1 MFEVLYDLPT
11 PVVRLIFGIAYA
23 ALALIGLALARRFV
37 LPRMR
42 IKEDDAGFSGTMVQ
56 AVLIFYALMVTLIVV
71 NVWQNYED
79 VSGIVS
85 REATAIAIVYRD
97 VTGYPEPTRSQA
109 QTELREYV
117 EYIIKEAWP
126 QQQKGEVPRGGVEL
140 IDRLQATLF
149 FFEPTTEAQ
158 KALHA
163 ETLHAFNSMI
173 EARRLRLDS
182 VVGGL
187 PYLLWF
193 AVIFGSVISLTS
205 TFFFKVDDARLHG
218 VLVFFLAVFVSL
230 IVNMILAFDRPF
242 RGDLGIEPDAYQ
254 LVYDQLIAKP

>member
-1 MFEVLYDLPT
+1 MFDVLYDLPIV
-11 PVVRLIFGIAYA
+11 VVRLIVGITYA

-42 IKEDDAGFSGTMVQ
+42 IKEDDAGFSGAMVQ
-56 AVLIFYALMVTLIVV
+56 AVLIFYGLVVTLLTVH
-71 NVWQNYED
+71 VWQNYEN

-126 QQQKGEVPRGGVEL
+126 HQHKGEVPRGGVEL

-149 FFEPTTEAQ
+149 SFEPTTEGQ

-163 ETLHAFNSMI
+163 ETLRAFNSMI

-182 VVGGL
+182 LVGGL
-187 PYLLWF
+187 PDLLWF
-193 AVIFGSVISLTS
+193 AVISGSVISLTS

-218 VLVFFLAVFVSL
+218 VLIFLLSVFVSL
-230 IVNMILAFDRPF
+230 VVSMIFAFDRPF
-242 RGDLGIEPDAYQ
+242 RGDLGLEPDAYQ
-254 LVYDQLIAKP
+254 LVYDQLMVKP